1 MNERRRSIVK
11 KVLEARQPDI
21 TLILEDVEDPHNVA
35 AILRSADSVGI
46 TEIFVVDTQGKM
58 PAKPFGYRSSSGSIK
73 WVTMHFF
80 EELAQCLQKVRQK
93 YPLILAT
100 HLSPR
105 SLPLYQTN
113 LAQPV
118 AIAFGNEY
126 RGCSAELLAA
136 SNGTLHIP
144 QVGMAKSLNVSVA
157 CAVVLYEAYRQKLL
171 AGHYNNP
178 RLHPEE
184 INRYKALWG
193 DYEAIKQENIKNSD
207 A

>member
-1 MNERRRSIVK
+1 MNDRRRNIVN

-35 AILRSADSVGI
+35 AILRSADSVGL

-58 PAKPFGYRSSSGSIK
+58 PSKPFGYRSSSGSIK
-73 WVTMHFF
+73 WVAMHFF
-80 EELAQCLQKVRQK
+80 DDLDRCLQQVRQK

-118 AIAFGNEY
+118 AIALGNEY
-126 RGCSAELLAA
+126 RGCSPRLVAA
-136 SNGTLHIP
+136 SDGTLHIP

-157 CAVVLYEAYRQKLL
+157 CAVVLYEAYRQKKE
-171 AGHYNNP
+171 AGHYDKP
-178 RLHPEE
+178 RLQPDEMS
-184 INRYKALWG
+184 RLKAAWG
-193 DYEAIKQENIKNSD
+193 DYEAIKQLNNSTNND
-207 A
+207 